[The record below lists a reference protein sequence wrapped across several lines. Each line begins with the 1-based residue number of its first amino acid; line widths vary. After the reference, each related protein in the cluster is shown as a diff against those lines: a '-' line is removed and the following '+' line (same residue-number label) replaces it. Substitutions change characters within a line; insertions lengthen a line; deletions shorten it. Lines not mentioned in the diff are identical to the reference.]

1 MTINE
6 LKDFIAIADMCGHV
20 PLVRALHGVGKSE
33 SCVQYAADHNLH
45 YEPLILSL
53 MDTGDMLG
61 LPDKT
66 ELSGMAATTWAA
78 PTWYTNIVNAAW
90 PTTLSFERLQ
100 FRDTE
105 FQTYVV
111 DRMDDNKISRGTLNA
126 LYCTYYK
133 LPEDKLQL
141 LRQDN
146 VSFLDARRSLLF
158 LDEFNR
164 APKDILDASLQLILD
179 HRLHT
184 HVLPL
189 IGGQETLIVA
199 AINPAN
205 GEYGV
210 QEFDPALL
218 DRFVECDI
226 EPDFKAWY
234 AYAKNANEN
243 KITMDFLVDNQ
254 KKLHFMPKD
263 GSKGASPRSWSRL
276 GTYIDY
282 VQKTNQTI
290 CVDYIKGTVGSA
302 LAAQFISFY
311 NSYSTAL
318 SFAALKK
325 LIRSTIKKADDK
337 TLQEL
342 GEEIQDSIDNLD
354 TIKRNEFAENFAQ
367 EFAMSET
374 ATDALPWLVYLH
386 ALPLENLAAVLKILQ
401 SESMEAFAQ
410 LVLFDKETTN
420 KALLKKVTSKLKRTQ
435 S

>member
-1 MTINE
+1 MRINE
-6 LKDFIAIADMCGHV
+6 LTSFIAIADICGHV
-20 PLVRALHGVGKSE
+20 PLVRALHGVGKSA
-33 SCVQYAADHNLH
+33 SCVQYSTENDLH

-90 PTTLSFERLQ
+90 PMTLPFERLQ

-111 DRMDDNKISRGTLNA
+111 DRMKDNKISRGTLNE
-126 LYCTYYK
+126 LYCIYYK

-146 VSFLDARRSLLF
+146 VIFLDARRSLLF

-179 HRLHT
+179 HRLHS

-189 IGGQETLIVA
+189 IRGQETLIIA

-205 GEYGV
+205 GDYGV

-218 DRFVECDI
+218 DRFVECDV

-234 AYAKNANEN
+234 EYSKTTNGN
-243 KITMDFLVDNQ
+243 KIIMDFLVDNQ
-254 KKLHFMPKD
+254 KKLHFTPKD

-276 GTYIDY
+276 GTYMDY
-282 VQKTNQTI
+282 VQKENKPVSI
-290 CVDYIKGTVGSA
+290 EYIKGTVGSA

-318 SFAALKK
+318 SYNQLKK
-325 LIRSTIKKADDK
+325 LINKTIKKGDK
-337 TLQEL
+337 KSLEEMGEELQE
-342 GEEIQDSIDNLD
+342 SIDALD
-354 TIKRNEFAENFAQ
+354 TLKRNEFAENFAT
-367 EFAMSET
+367 EFSTVDTVE
-374 ATDALPWLVYLH
+374 DALPWLIYLH
-386 ALPLENLAAVLKILQ
+386 ALPLENLSSVLKIMQ
-401 SESMEAFAQ
+401 TETFEIFTQ
-410 LVLFDKETTN
+410 LVAFDKETTN
-420 KALLKKVTSKLKRTQ
+420 KALIKKVTSKLKRN
-435 S
+435 